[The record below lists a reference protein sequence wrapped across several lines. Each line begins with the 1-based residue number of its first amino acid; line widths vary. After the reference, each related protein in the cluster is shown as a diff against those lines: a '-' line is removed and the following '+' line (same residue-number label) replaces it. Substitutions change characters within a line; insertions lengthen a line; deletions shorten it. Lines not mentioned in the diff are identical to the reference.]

1 MVSCNYKTIN
11 NAAII
16 GHFLSAVTMIFL
28 YSDRPRVII
37 PLTESYLEWRV
48 ANKTTSCPLA
58 SREFTTAT
66 GKFCVGTVTKPIYC
80 DISSK
85 QCSGIDLGWII
96 IAFHLLSFVFQ
107 LFAAITDYTGPI
119 YGYKYSDMIKTN
131 KNPLRFIEYS
141 ISASL
146 MLIAIALINGVTDIN
161 LIISIGVL
169 TGSCQLCG
177 LAVEYVDD
185 KPTKWL
191 IHGIGWIQFLW
202 AYGIVGY
209 AFFKSVDASN
219 RSGGITPPSFVY
231 VIVFVLFALYS
242 SFGFVQLAEL
252 LTPLNPYTKETT
264 YVVLSLTAKL
274 LLGWMIFSNVLLLGN

>member
-16 GHFLSAVTMIFL
+16 GHFLSAISMIFL
-28 YSDRPRVII
+28 YSDRPRVVI

-48 ANKTTSCPLA
+48 ENNITSCPLG
-58 SREFTTAT
+58 SREFMTAT
-66 GKFCVGTVTKPIYC
+66 GKYCVGTVTKPIYC
-80 DISSK
+80 DFGSN

-107 LFAAITDYTGPI
+107 SFAAATDYIGPI
-119 YGYKYSDMIKTN
+119 YGYKYSDMIRLN

-141 ISASL
+141 ISASI

-177 LAVEYVDD
+177 LAVEYVDN
-185 KPTKWL
+185 KSTKWL

-202 AYGIVGY
+202 AYGLIGY

-219 RSGGITPPSFVY
+219 QSGGITPPSFVY
-231 VIVFVLFALYS
+231 VIVFLLFALYS

-252 LTPLNPYTKETT
+252 LIPLNPYTKETT

-274 LLGWMIFSNVLLLGN
+274 LLGWMIFSNVLLLGD

>member
-1 MVSCNYKTIN
+1 MMSCNYKTIN
-11 NAAII
+11 NVAII
-16 GHFLSAVTMIFL
+16 GHFLSAVSMIFL
-28 YSDRPRVII
+28 YSDRPRVVI
-37 PLTESYLEWRV
+37 PLTESYLEWRI
-48 ANKTTSCPLA
+48 NNNSTLCPLG
-58 SREFTTAT
+58 SREFTTASE
-66 GKFCVGTVTKPIYC
+66 KYCVGTVTKPIYC
-80 DISSK
+80 DIDTK

-96 IAFHLLSFVFQ
+96 IAFHVLSFVFQ
-107 LFAAITDYTGPI
+107 SFAAVTDYTGPI
-119 YGYKYSDMIKTN
+119 YGYKYSDMIRLN

-185 KPTKWL
+185 KSTKWL
-191 IHGIGWIQFLW
+191 IHGIGWVQFLW
-202 AYGIVGY
+202 AYGIIGY

-219 RSGGITPPSFVY
+219 QSGGITPPSFVY
-231 VIVFVLFALYS
+231 VIVFLLFALYS

-252 LTPLNPYTKETT
+252 LFPLNPYTKETT

-274 LLGWMIFSNVLLLGN
+274 LLGWMIFSNVLLLGD

>member
-1 MVSCNYKTIN
+1 MVSCNYKIIN

-28 YSDRPRVII
+28 YSDRPRVVI
-37 PLTESYLEWRV
+37 PLTESYLEWRL
-48 ANKTTSCPLA
+48 NNTTTTCPLA

-66 GKFCVGTVTKPIYC
+66 GKYCVGTVTKPIYC
-80 DISSK
+80 DITTK

-96 IAFHLLSFVFQ
+96 IAFHLLSFIFQ
-107 LFAAITDYTGPI
+107 SLAATTDYVGPI
-119 YGYKYSDMIKTN
+119 FGYKYSDMIHNN

-161 LIISIGVL
+161 LIVSIGVL
-169 TGSCQLCG
+169 TGCCQLCG
-177 LAVEYVDD
+177 LVVEYVDD
-185 KPTKWL
+185 KSTKWL

-202 AYGIVGY
+202 AYGIIGY

-219 RSGGITPPSFVY
+219 QSGGITPPSFVY

-252 LTPLNPYTKETT
+252 LIPLNPYTKETC